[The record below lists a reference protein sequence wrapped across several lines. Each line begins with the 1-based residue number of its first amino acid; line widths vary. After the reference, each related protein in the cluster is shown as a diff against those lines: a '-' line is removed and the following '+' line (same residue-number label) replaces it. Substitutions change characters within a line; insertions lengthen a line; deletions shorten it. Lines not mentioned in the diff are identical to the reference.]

1 MKKAVMYGAGNIGRG
16 FIGQLFS
23 QSGYETV
30 FIDVNPVF
38 IEALNTEHKYPVRI
52 ISDEGYKEITIENVR
67 GVNGTDIEAVADEIA
82 TADIMATAVGA
93 NILKFIAKP
102 VARGVEKRWQNGNE
116 TPLNI
121 IICENLLDANHHLSR
136 MVKENL
142 PESLHQKFDEKVG
155 LVEASIGRMVPV
167 MTPEMQEGNP
177 LRICVEEYCEL
188 PVDKAAFKGEIPY
201 LKNMVPFEPFD
212 FYIRRKLFMHNMSH
226 ALTAYLGYMNDCGYI
241 WEACGKPLI
250 KLLALRA
257 LQESA
262 TALSEEY
269 GVPLKKL
276 IGFSEDLIY
285 RFGNKLLGDTV
296 ERVGKDPVRK
306 LSEYD
311 RLIGAANLCV
321 KKGISPVYV
330 CLGLA
335 AGYLYNNPNDA
346 AAMEV
351 QDFIKQNGIEE
362 AIVRYSNIEK
372 SSSVFAYI
380 IRFYEMFK
388 SGESLEKVAALA
400 EKLKNVA
407 YREEK

>member
-1 MKKAVMYGAGNIGRG
+1 MYGAGNIGRG

-23 QSGYETV
+23 ESGYETV

-38 IEALNTEHKYPVRI
+38 IEALNTEHKYPVKI

-67 GVNGTDIEAVADEIA
+67 GVNGTDIDAVADEIA

-102 VARGVEKRWQNGNE
+102 VARGFEKRWQNGNE

-121 IICENLLDANHHLSR
+121 IICENLLDANHHLAR
-136 MVKENL
+136 LVKENL
-142 PESLHQKFDEKVG
+142 PENLHGKFDQKVG

-167 MTPEMQEGNP
+167 MTPEMAEGNP
-177 LRICVEEYCEL
+177 LRVCVEEYCEL
-188 PVDKAAFKGEIPY
+188 PVDEAAFKGDMPY
-201 LKNMVPFEPFD
+201 LKNMIPFAPFD

-226 ALTAYLGYMNDCGYI
+226 ALTAYLGYMNNCSYI
-241 WEACGKPLI
+241 WEACEKPLI

-285 RFGNKLLGDTV
+285 RFGNRLLGDTV
-296 ERVGKDPVRK
+296 ERVGKDPIRK
-306 LSEYD
+306 LSEFD

-321 KKGISPVYV
+321 KKGIAPVYV
-330 CLGLA
+330 ALGLA

-351 QDFIKQNGIEE
+351 QEYIKQNGIEE
-362 AIVRYSNIEK
+362 AIIKYSNIQK

-380 IRFYEMFK
+380 IRFYNMFK
-388 SGESLEKVAALA
+388 AGESLEKVAALA